1 MTLRISRCSA
11 HARWMLDTRRGPTPG
26 ASVRRSGSSSMTLR
40 VSSPKRSTSRPAST
54 GPIPLTRPDARYR
67 RMALAAGRKQGV
79 IAADLKLVAMAG
91 MIDPPAPEKQPFTG
105 LDTGHRSDHCHKV
118 VLPGN
123 LQAADGEPRLFGA
136 VDEPLDF
143 AL

>member
-1 MTLRISRCSA
+1 M
-11 HARWMLDTRRGPTPG
+11 
-26 ASVRRSGSSSMTLR
+26 
-40 VSSPKRSTSRPAST
+40 
-54 GPIPLTRPDARYR
+54 
-67 RMALAAGRKQGV
+67 
-79 IAADLKLVAMAG
+79 IAADLKLVAMVG

-143 AL
+143 PSSCSWPTILGPDYTLPFASTGRRQRIVGRKTIGTLQATPAGVWGGWSPPEAVSPSPFLNRHQKLQYSWAVDLDATG